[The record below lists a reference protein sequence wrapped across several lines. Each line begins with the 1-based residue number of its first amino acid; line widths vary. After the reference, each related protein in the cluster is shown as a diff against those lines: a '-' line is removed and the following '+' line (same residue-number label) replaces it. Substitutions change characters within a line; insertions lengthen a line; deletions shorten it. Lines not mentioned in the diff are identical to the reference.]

1 MCGIAGIV
9 NFDGA
14 PVDRQAVAAMTSSL
28 AHRGPDGAD
37 VWIYGH
43 VGFGHRRLAIR
54 DLSDA
59 GRQPMHDAT
68 GTVTVTYNGEI
79 YNDADVRRELQA
91 VRPTPF
97 RSTCD
102 AESIAPSYLA
112 WGADAVHRFEGMF
125 AFGLW
130 DAGRQRLLLARDAI
144 GIKPLYFSWQG
155 RSLRFASEIKALLAL
170 PDQSRAL
177 SADALHRFLA
187 QGYPGPRRTLV
198 QAIQPLPPGSV
209 LTADRDGWRVER
221 FWRPARKATI
231 RNLDTATDE
240 FVPLWRKVVE
250 DQLISDVPVGLLLS
264 GGIDSALI
272 AAALAGRN
280 GVPAF
285 TAKFGNADFDETG
298 LAGIAASHAGLEHH
312 HVAIDDAG
320 DLEARFASVVHHF
333 DGQIADSSALA
344 FYSLCREARRS
355 IPVLLTGDGADE
367 FFAGYETYRASRIAR
382 AVSTVMPGALAGAAA
397 RRLFAAGSANED
409 RVGTGEKL
417 ARLLAGIAHGN
428 GHHHPHWRRYLYPE
442 HLASLYGPAML
453 ELAAGVDPLDEY
465 AAAVASAQGSLTD
478 RCLLADQEYYL
489 PGDMLIKSDAMSMAH
504 GVEVRVPFLD
514 RRIMEFANRLDSDLL
529 TPFKGPDKRFLRHV
543 LGKLGLPEAT
553 TRARKRGFNVPVA
566 GYLRTGLAGLGAR
579 LLDRDADCLAP
590 FLRPDGV
597 RALWRSHLNRQCNHG
612 FALWTLMTLA
622 AWRIAARI

>member
-14 PVDRQAVAAMTSSL
+14 PVDRHAVEAMTSSL
-28 AHRGPDGAD
+28 AHRGPDGSDIWLA
-37 VWIYGH
+37 GH

-59 GRQPMHDAT
+59 GRQPMHDVT

-79 YNDADVRRELQA
+79 YNDADVRRELES
-91 VRPTPF
+91 VRPVAF
-97 RSTCD
+97 HSTCD
-102 AESIAPSYLA
+102 AEIIAPSYLA
-112 WGADAVHRFEGMF
+112 WGAQALDRFEGMF

-130 DAGRQRLLLARDAI
+130 DAARETLVLARDPV

-170 PDQSRAL
+170 PDQARNL

-187 QGYPGPRRTLV
+187 QGYAGPRRSLIEG
-198 QAIQPLPPGSV
+198 IQPVPPGSV
-209 LTADRDGWRVER
+209 LTANREGWRIAR
-221 FWRPARKATI
+221 YWRPVRKVAI
-231 RNLDTATDE
+231 RTLDAATDE
-240 FVPLWRKVVE
+240 FIPLWRKVVE
-250 DQLISDVPVGLLLS
+250 DQLISDVPVGVLLS

-272 AAALAGRN
+272 AAALAGRKR
-280 GVPAF
+280 VPAF
-285 TAKFGNADFDETG
+285 TAKFRNADFDETG
-298 LAGIAASHAGLEHH
+298 LAAIAAQYAGLAHQ
-312 HVAIDDAG
+312 HVAIDDVS
-320 DLEARFASVVHHF
+320 DLEARFISVVHHF
-333 DGQIADSSALA
+333 DGQLADSSALA

-382 AVSTVMPGALAGAAA
+382 ACAAVIPAGLAGAAA
-397 RRLFAAGSANED
+397 RRLFATGRANED
-409 RVGTGEKL
+409 RTGATEKL

-428 GHHHPHWRRYLYPE
+428 GNHHPQWRRYLYPE
-442 HLASLYGPAML
+442 QLRSLYGSAMG
-453 ELAAGVDPLDEY
+453 ELAQVDPLDEY
-465 AAAVASAQGSLTD
+465 AAAIRSAEGTLTD
-478 RCLLADQEYYL
+478 RCLIADQAYYL

-504 GVEVRVPFLD
+504 SVEVRVPFLD
-514 RRIMEFANRLDSDLL
+514 RRIMEFANRLDIELL
-529 TPFKGPDKRFLRHV
+529 TPFKGPDKLFLRHV
-543 LGKLGLPEAT
+543 LAKLGLPRAT

-566 GYLRTGLAGLGAR
+566 SYLRNGLAGLGER

-597 RALWRSHLNRQCNHG
+597 RQLWRSHRDRRYNHG
-612 FALWTLMTLA
+612 YALWTLLTLA
-622 AWRIAARI
+622 VWRVAARV